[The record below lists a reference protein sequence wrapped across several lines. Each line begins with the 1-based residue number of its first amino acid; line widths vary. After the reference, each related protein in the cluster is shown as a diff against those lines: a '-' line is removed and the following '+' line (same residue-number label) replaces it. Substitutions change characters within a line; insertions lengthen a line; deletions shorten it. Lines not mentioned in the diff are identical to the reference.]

1 MAVEKINGIQQVQI
15 TPITEKPEIKEE
27 ERVIQNTGSSKNVVT
42 ALSVLAAL
50 GAAGVAIYKHKN
62 TKKAVEEAENAAK
75 KKIEEAEAK
84 AKQAAEDTEKKIQE
98 AVDKVKQEYE
108 KLIKKTPE
116 EAENKSE
123 PVSTKK
129 VNKKKNKNKNNTEKV
144 SGTTDN
150 EVQPRVLEGK
160 ILDNELEEVYEPF
173 KKRVQESENGIIVV
187 PESTRLSRFISDIL
201 NSLKKRFKKKEKPVE
216 NIVVQPKAPEIKPEQ
231 PKVKTVKPE
240 PKAKE
245 AAPKQPENKPAELK
259 KEVTEEVINENPA
272 IILEG
277 GIKDTDLDVVDKT
290 FRKQLRESE
299 NGIIVIPSATK
310 LSEFVQKTTDNI
322 KEGFAKFKSIF
333 KKKEKPAEEIIIQP
347 KVPEKKTE
355 LPKTNVIEQE
365 PKTEEAV
372 LQQAEKKVVE
382 SKKASKLLAGI
393 VNALKKRF
401 EKSEKPAE
409 RVIVPPKTPEKRIEL
424 PKANVIEQ
432 EPKTAETA
440 PKSVEQKFDVPEK
453 KDIIA
458 EKADVSEE
466 KIKNQIVDRILN
478 IATEEQLLTEYNR
491 LKSKV
496 ADKTVTSLESKVFLA
511 IKGELFNHRD
521 YRFEG
526 KEQNPIKRIKRVVIQ
541 KIKAKPHV
549 QKTLQELKEGIAQ
562 AWRNDTQSI
571 TSEYEQR
578 LNGNILVQVPKKP
591 TNIEHKRM
599 QAEYDKLAIKPER
612 KSPVQKTLQELK
624 EGIARAWR
632 NDTQSITSEYEQ
644 RLNGNILV
652 NVPQKPTNIEHKRMQ
667 AEYDKLAIK
676 PERKSPV
683 QKTLQELKE
692 GIARAW
698 KNDTQT
704 ITSEYEQRLNGNIS
718 VHVPQKPT
726 NIEHK
731 RMQAEYDKLAI
742 KPERKSEI
750 TKLTDVQSAEIV
762 SDVKSE
768 ETQTLINGQLSIQPI
783 RSYQDT
789 DQGVTVVRNV
799 VKGLNDKPESFNETE
814 RNFVKYA
821 YDRKR
826 QPKDKVT
833 EYPKLYS
840 SAKEEK
846 AAKKE
851 YKKAKKEHIERR
863 VNEYSRHAASS
874 DEQTAIT
881 NSYMIT
887 NDMKFSA
894 RKYKSMEKERPTAKD
909 WEVEMTR
916 ADFMKNKEQYMQEN
930 FRVER
935 QTNGVHNFTNQVK
948 PLSIFERIKN
958 FFGF

>member
-676 PERKSPV
+676 PERKS
-683 QKTLQELKE
+683 
-692 GIARAW
+692 
-698 KNDTQT
+698 
-704 ITSEYEQRLNGNIS
+704 
-718 VHVPQKPT
+718 
-726 NIEHK
+726 
-731 RMQAEYDKLAI
+731 
-742 KPERKSEI
+742 EI